1 MPDTKNPITWREDG
15 TMDTADYINKMY
27 DANLSSEQ
35 TELKSNYDTN
45 LSNLDAQ
52 KQKNQRSTDT
62 NLSRTYVEAAK
73 AAKNYGE
80 IQNAYGLSSG
90 SMAQARL
97 SQDNQLQADLT
108 ALRTAQQTAD
118 AEVERQRS
126 VLSQQY
132 AAAIQKAKADNDLQ
146 RAQALYQAAKDDEA
160 RLLELKQAGGQLV
173 ADRLGDYT
181 ILGKLCGLTP
191 EQLAILNEN
200 SRLNNASGGSSG
212 GGGGRELTGI
222 PALDYGVAANPGT
235 DTDSGGVQ
243 NTGVSYPQYSIFDYD
258 NSLIKYF
265 DKY

>member
-126 VLSQQY
+126 VLS
-132 AAAIQKAKADNDLQ
+132 
-146 RAQALYQAAKDDEA
+146 
-160 RLLELKQAGGQLV
+160 
-173 ADRLGDYT
+173 
-181 ILGKLCGLTP
+181 
-191 EQLAILNEN
+191 
-200 SRLNNASGGSSG
+200 
-212 GGGGRELTGI
+212 
-222 PALDYGVAANPGT
+222 
-235 DTDSGGVQ
+235 
-243 NTGVSYPQYSIFDYD
+243 
-258 NSLIKYF
+258 
-265 DKY
+265 